1 MPLKGI
7 PTSVQALL
15 DSLHEQ
21 SLTQEAAIDVS
32 QMRSI
37 RSKFATDLEA
47 AKKDMDAVML
57 DKFIALEEDKSHF
70 MYNLLLANNAKTIVE
85 VGTSFG
91 VSTIYLALAVHSNAG
106 SDGLV
111 IATEKEPSKAK
122 VARDIWNQAGPDVE
136 SRIKLLEGDLEQ
148 TLAGQDYLS
157 AVADRSVDAVLLD
170 SESYRF
176 HLHNILLRSN

>member
-7 PTSVQALL
+7 PASVQSLL
-15 DSLHEQ
+15 DSLHQQ

-32 QMRSI
+32 QMISI
-37 RSKFATDLEA
+37 RSRFATDLES
-47 AKKDMDAVML
+47 AKQEMDAVML

-70 MYNLLLANNAKTIVE
+70 MYNVLLANNAKTIVE

-91 VSTIYLALAVHSNAG
+91 VSTIYLALAVHHNAG

-111 IATEKEPSKAK
+111 VATEKESSKAK
-122 VARDIWNQAGPDVE
+122 VARDIWKQAGSSVE

-148 TLAGQDYLS
+148 TLAGTEYLS
-157 AVADRSVDAVLLD
+157 AVANRSVDAVLLD
-170 SESYRF
+170 SELSKF
-176 HLHNILLRSN
+176 SLHSFPTCST